1 MLNKKIIPTFIILM
15 INVFSFVYVVQIDKK
30 PSMPNVKT
38 TFLAEKFQPSFDF
51 FDINY
56 QRKTYGKEDS
66 HLGIHYGNYVEIL
79 FSDKEKSELEFAYTV
94 ITNTGDTYPSY
105 FYTKKIDSAF
115 LEMNVVFKDDK
126 YLLHAIRHHD
136 VVSNLDNNDTN
147 TNADFQAFKEKYQ
160 NFEIQ
165 STEDSEGYLYT
176 NFYESTSTS
185 YSLKS
190 KEEKKYRNMR
200 FNSYHANKTFM
211 DKDYYDNIEYKN
223 NYTYDWLLK
232 LFFVN
237 FFLIFFIPLIK
248 SVINKVEVVSF
259 SERAIK
265 RAYSHSKNKKRSKKE
280 NSLLI
285 KNLKEQIKENKK
297 EEIKHI
303 NTQTNKVFE
312 IENN

>member
-1 MLNKKIIPTFIILM
+1 MLNKKFIPALIILM
-15 INVFSFVYVVQIDKK
+15 INIFSFTYVIQIDKT

-38 TFLAEKFQPSFDF
+38 TFLAEKLQPSFDF
-51 FDINY
+51 FDISY
-56 QRKTYGKEDS
+56 QRKTFGK
-66 HLGIHYGNYVEIL
+66 YVEIL

-105 FYTKKIDSAF
+105 FYTKRVDSAD

-126 YLLHAIRHHD
+126 YLLHAIRHYD
-136 VVSNLDNNDTN
+136 VVSNRDKNDVN
-147 TNADFQAFKEKYQ
+147 TNVDFQAFKEKYQ

-176 NFYESTSTS
+176 NFYESNSTS

-190 KEEKKYRNMR
+190 KEEKKYRYMR
-200 FNSYHANKTFM
+200 FNSYHANKGFM
-211 DKDYYDNIEYKN
+211 EKDYYDNIEYKN
-223 NYTYDWLLK
+223 NNTYDWLLK
-232 LFFVN
+232 LFFINFMLV
-237 FFLIFFIPLIK
+237 FFLQLVK
-248 SVINKVEVVSF
+248 SVFNKVEVISS

-265 RAYSHSKNKKRSKKE
+265 RAYSYSKNKKRSKKE

-297 EEIKHI
+297 EEIKNI